1 MSTPAL
7 KKTTVAPLYAAG
19 FTTAFGAHSIAA
31 GLGSEFG
38 SLGTSLLTLGILLA
52 VYDLAEVILKPIF
65 GTLSDR
71 IGSKPVII
79 GGLIV
84 FTLMSSI
91 GIFAQTP
98 LALGLVRLGQGAA
111 ASAFSPAASA
121 AVARMSGKN
130 TGRYFGRYGAW
141 KTVGYVTGPLLGALL
156 IHFGGFP
163 ALFAAMAV
171 ISLVASLWVWR
182 SMPALPVLPKAR
194 YTIKDLARQTM
205 EPGFLM
211 PTLVLAAATGALG
224 TAVGFLPLLGA
235 ELGLDNG
242 LSMGIVSVLA
252 LSSAAIQPWAGRL
265 KDEALISSHAC
276 IVRGLLLIAAGLS
289 VAAAWPSTSAL
300 FACAVLAGLGIGIA
314 TPLGFAHLAAST
326 APERMGRTMGS
337 AELGRE
343 MGDAGGPL
351 LVGSI
356 AAAASLAT
364 GLWVLSVLVV
374 VIAAL
379 AFVFLRRRR
388 T

>member
-71 IGSKPVII
+71 IGSKPIII

-84 FTLMSSI
+84 FTLMPSI

-141 KTVGYVTGPLLGALL
+141 KTLGYVTGPLLGALL

-171 ISLVASLWVWR
+171 ISLVASLRVWR
-182 SMPALPVLPKAR
+182 SMPALPVLPKTR

-224 TAVGFLPLLGA
+224 TAVGFLPLQGT

-252 LSSAAIQPWAGRL
+252 LSSAAIQPWAGKL
-265 KDEALISSHAC
+265 KDEALISSHAGM
-276 IVRGLLLIAAGLS
+276 VGGLLLIAAGLS

-314 TPLGFAHLAAST
+314 TPLGCAHLAAST

-337 AELGRE
+337 AVLGRE
-343 MGDAGGPL
+343 MGDAGSPL

-379 AFVFLRRRR
+379 AFVFLRRCR

>member
-71 IGSKPVII
+71 IGSKPIII

-141 KTVGYVTGPLLGALL
+141 KTLGYVTGPLLGALL

-182 SMPALPVLPKAR
+182 SMPALPVLPKTR
-194 YTIKDLARQTM
+194 YTFKDLARQTM

-224 TAVGFLPLLGA
+224 TAVGFLPLLGT

-252 LSSAAIQPWAGRL
+252 LSSAVIQPWAGKL
-265 KDEALISSHAC
+265 KDEALISSRAGM
-276 IVRGLLLIAAGLS
+276 VGGLLLIAAGLS

-326 APERMGRTMGS
+326 APERLRRAMGS

-379 AFVFLRRRR
+379 AFAFLRRRR

>member
-121 AVARMSGKN
+121 AVARMLGKN

-141 KTVGYVTGPLLGALL
+141 KTLGYVTGPLLGALL

-182 SMPALPVLPKAR
+182 SMPALPVLPKTR

-224 TAVGFLPLLGA
+224 TAVGFLPLLGT

-252 LSSAAIQPWAGRL
+252 LSSAAIQPWAGKL
-265 KDEALISSHAC
+265 KDEALISSHAGM
-276 IVRGLLLIAAGLS
+276 VGGLLLIAAGLS

>member
-98 LALGLVRLGQGAA
+98 LALGLVRLGQGSA

-141 KTVGYVTGPLLGALL
+141 KTLGYVTGPLLGALL

-182 SMPALPVLPKAR
+182 SMPALPVLPKTR

-224 TAVGFLPLLGA
+224 TAVGFLPLLGT

-252 LSSAAIQPWAGRL
+252 LSSAAIQPWAGKL
-265 KDEALISSHAC
+265 KDEALISSHAGM
-276 IVRGLLLIAAGLS
+276 VGGLLLIAAGLS

-314 TPLGFAHLAAST
+314 TPLGCAHLAAST

>member
-1 MSTPAL
+1 M

-141 KTVGYVTGPLLGALL
+141 KTLGYVTGPLLGALL

-182 SMPALPVLPKAR
+182 SMPALPVLPKTR
-194 YTIKDLARQTM
+194 YTIKDLARQTV

-224 TAVGFLPLLGA
+224 TAVGFLPLMGT

-252 LSSAAIQPWAGRL
+252 LSSAAIQPWAGKL
-265 KDEALISSHAC
+265 KDEALISSHAGM
-276 IVRGLLLIAAGLS
+276 VGGLLLIAAGLS
-289 VAAAWPSTSAL
+289 IAAAWPSTSAL

>member
-65 GTLSDR
+65 GTLSDQ

-141 KTVGYVTGPLLGALL
+141 KTLGYVTGPLLGALL

-182 SMPALPVLPKAR
+182 SMPALPVLPKTR

-224 TAVGFLPLLGA
+224 TAVGFLPLLGT

-252 LSSAAIQPWAGRL
+252 LSSAAIQPWAGKL
-265 KDEALISSHAC
+265 KDEALISSHAGM
-276 IVRGLLLIAAGLS
+276 VGGLLLIAAGLS

>member
-7 KKTTVAPLYAAG
+7 QKTTVAPLYAAG

-71 IGSKPVII
+71 IGSKPIII

-130 TGRYFGRYGAW
+130 TGRYFGHYGAW
-141 KTVGYVTGPLLGALL
+141 KTLGYVTGPLLGALL

-182 SMPALPVLPKAR
+182 SMPALPVLPKTR

-211 PTLVLAAATGALG
+211 PTLVLAAATGAL
-224 TAVGFLPLLGA
+224 
-235 ELGLDNG
+235 
-242 LSMGIVSVLA
+242 
-252 LSSAAIQPWAGRL
+252 
-265 KDEALISSHAC
+265 
-276 IVRGLLLIAAGLS
+276 
-289 VAAAWPSTSAL
+289 
-300 FACAVLAGLGIGIA
+300 
-314 TPLGFAHLAAST
+314 
-326 APERMGRTMGS
+326 
-337 AELGRE
+337 
-343 MGDAGGPL
+343 
-351 LVGSI
+351 
-356 AAAASLAT
+356 
-364 GLWVLSVLVV
+364 
-374 VIAAL
+374 
-379 AFVFLRRRR
+379 
-388 T
+388 